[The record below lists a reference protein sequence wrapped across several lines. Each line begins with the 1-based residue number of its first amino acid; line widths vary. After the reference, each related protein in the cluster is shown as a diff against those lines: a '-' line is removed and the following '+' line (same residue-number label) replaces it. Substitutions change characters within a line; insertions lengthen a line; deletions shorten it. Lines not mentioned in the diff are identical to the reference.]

1 MTGEAG
7 EMFQVRLLN
16 DDVTPMEFV
25 VHVLEQIFDKDRET
39 ATRIMLDVHHRGSSV
54 CGVYSFAVAEAKAKA
69 LRDLA
74 GEHQHP
80 LGCVVG
86 AAQSG

>member
-1 MTGEAG
+1 MTDEAAD
-7 EMFQVRLLN
+7 MFHVRLLN

-25 VHVLEQIFDKDRET
+25 VYVLEQIFDKDRET
-39 ATRIMLDVHHRGSSV
+39 ATRIMLDAHHRGSCV
-54 CGVYSFAVAEAKAKA
+54 CGIYSLAVAEAKAKA

-80 LGCVVG
+80 LNCLVE
-86 AAQSG
+86 AAKSG